1 MPFDK
6 KRYDIEYSRA
16 HVRRKFIPF
25 NDMNPDDAQMLEY
38 LSGKENV
45 TQFIKRL
52 IWEDMT
58 NKNGTIFADSESK
71 R

>member
-1 MPFDK
+1 MFDK
-6 KRYDIEYSRA
+6 AQYDKDYA
-16 HVRRKFIPF
+16 KKHVRRKFIPF
-25 NDMNPDDAQMLEY
+25 NVTNPDDAQMLEY

-45 TQFIKRL
+45 TQYIKRL

-58 NKNGTIFADSESK
+58 NKNGVIFSDSESK